1 MEDIRSGT
9 CPLCA
14 HNQIIGSAATDISVR
29 PGSHYGGQTL
39 LAQAIA
45 YEFKTQD
52 EEVTNVYGRIF
63 RYTCRRCGFTQ
74 AFVMKPEE
82 IPIDKEKYRTWL
94 IDGPAPAGPYR
105 TGAR

>member
-14 HNQIIGSAATDISVR
+14 HNQIVGSPAIDVSVR
-29 PGSHYGGQTL
+29 PLSHYGDQTL

-45 YEFKTQD
+45 YEFNARDSTVR
-52 EEVTNVYGRIF
+52 EVYGRIF

-74 AFVMKPEE
+74 AFVVKPEE
-82 IPIDKEKYRTWL
+82 IPIDKEKYMTSL
-94 IDGPAPAGPYR
+94 IEGPPPVGPYR
-105 TGAR
+105 T